1 MASSIE
7 LAAEREHR
15 VRSEGEA
22 NMQRATL
29 AALGTAL
36 GLRDKDIERLEERM
50 RLLQQQAEAAKQTE
64 SQLHAEVRSAVCP
77 RRIACTPT
85 ANSLP
90 SQLPTL
96 ASQTQS
102 AELQGRLTAERAE
115 VTRLAEVRFLH
126 SCDSSV
132 TILSHLRPFF
142 SGAKPPFPCHSLH
155 TSPSPCHSPHTS
167 PSPSHHSHLS
177 VRLSTPVVREERS

>member
-64 SQLHAEVRSAVCP
+64 SQLHTEVRSAVCP

-90 SQLPTL
+90 SP
-96 ASQTQS
+96 
-102 AELQGRLTAERAE
+102 
-115 VTRLAEVRFLH
+115 RLAN
-126 SCDSSV
+126 SV
-132 TILSHLRPFF
+132 SRAARA
-142 SGAKPPFPCHSLH
+142 SNGRARGGH
-155 TSPSPCHSPHTS
+155 TTG
-167 PSPSHHSHLS
+167 
-177 VRLSTPVVREERS
+177 